1 MNDYTVASVDSALK
15 LLALVADQPRL
26 GLSELAER
34 AGLNTSR
41 TFRLLSTLVAHR
53 LIERSGDPAIYT
65 LGTQALVLGIAAGRQ
80 IDLAAASQAPL
91 MRLAELFNEACQIR
105 IREGDETICI
115 ARVESTHVVRVFGSI
130 GNRRPI
136 HVGASGKLLLAYAP
150 EQEREHILAHQMRS
164 FTEQTRINA
173 DALRQELFDIREN
186 GYSFSRGEATSGV
199 VAIAVPVL
207 TSNAHPV
214 AALGISIVAARFDET
229 KLPEIVEEMRRSSE
243 EISGLIGH
251 RNT

>member
-1 MNDYTVASVDSALK
+1 MNDYTVAAVDTALR
-15 LLALVADQPRL
+15 LLAIVADHPRL

-41 TFRLLSTLVAHR
+41 TFRLLSTLAAHR
-53 LIERSGDPAIYT
+53 LVERSGDPALYT

-91 MRLAELFNEACQIR
+91 MRLAERFNEACQIR
-105 IREGDETICI
+105 IREGDESICI
-115 ARVESTHVVRVFGSI
+115 ARVESTHIVRVFGSI

-150 EQEREHILAHQMRS
+150 EQECEQILAHRMRS
-164 FTEQTRINA
+164 YTKETRIDA
-173 DALRQELFDIREN
+173 DALRQELAAIREQ
-186 GYSFSRGEATSGV
+186 GYSISRGEATSGV

-207 TSNAHPV
+207 TSSEHAL
-214 AALGISIVAARFDET
+214 AALGISIVAARFDEAT
-229 KLPEIVEEMRRSSE
+229 LSDILDEMRQTSQ
-243 EISGLIGH
+243 EISQLIGH
-251 RNT
+251 RYP